1 MAQSRVKTEAL
12 ERIAA
17 ERRYWRD
24 LVAEVGEDRMDEPG
38 PMGQWTFKDLAAH
51 LLGWR
56 QRMIARLEAAVAGER
71 EPAPAW
77 PADLSDDE
85 VNEWLH
91 ERDRDRP
98 LREVLD
104 DVDRSYDRIER
115 AVAALPDD
123 VVTDRSAFRWL
134 GGESLAEA
142 ALFSHLHEEHEASI
156 REWLRTRGPAPSPA
170 PSLDSRP

>member
-24 LVAEVGEDRMDEPG
+24 LVVEVGEDRMDEPG

-115 AVAALPDD
+115 AVAALDARARHAPAGCDE
-123 VVTDRSAFRWL
+123 RS
-134 GGESLAEA
+134 
-142 ALFSHLHEEHEASI
+142 
-156 REWLRTRGPAPSPA
+156 
-170 PSLDSRP
+170 